1 MEGERYTFRSKN
13 NSDLVSWMETVENQV
28 NIIRDNELIFFFEEN
43 IKKEIKEI
51 NDKGKQILIDCLSL
65 RGVLSIY
72 EPRQIYFR

>member
-51 NDKGKQILIDCLSL
+51 NDKGKQNLIDCLSL

-72 EPRQIYFR
+72 EPRQIFFR

>member
-72 EPRQIYFR
+72 EPRQIFFR